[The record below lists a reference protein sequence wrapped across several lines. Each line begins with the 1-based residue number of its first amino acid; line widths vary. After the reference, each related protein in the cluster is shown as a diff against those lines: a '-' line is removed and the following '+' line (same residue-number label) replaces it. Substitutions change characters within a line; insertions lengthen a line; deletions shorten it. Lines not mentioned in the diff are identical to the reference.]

1 MRLFTA
7 ELFIITKKQKQ
18 FKLPLISD
26 WVSNL
31 VHGHG
36 GTQSNGGRRNKS
48 LQPTAEKFQDTL
60 LCKKKKARQSKVLTI
75 HYPYKRKGGGYKY
88 VSISIYMLRKRQG
101 KEHHLKND
109 FLYLPE
115 GVNRVQERRETRLH

>member
-60 LCKKKKARQSKVLTI
+60 LCKKKKARQINKVSESC
-75 HYPYKRKGGGYKY
+75 YKNIIR
-88 VSISIYMLRKRQG
+88 
-101 KEHHLKND
+101 
-109 FLYLPE
+109 
-115 GVNRVQERRETRLH
+115 